1 MEGRSVSTTTAVE
14 AGIYLY
20 GITDAQDG
28 LAVAMPGIEGGAVE
42 TIVADGI
49 AAVVTRVSHHTIRA
63 QRANLAVHHKLLH
76 ELVQRQAVLPC
87 AFGTVATSEE
97 QLLEVLRTNCGELLR
112 ELALLRGKVE
122 MSLSVFWNTS
132 NIFEFFVAT
141 NRELKEMRDRV
152 FRPGREPSLK
162 ERVDLGEWFRSLL
175 EQCREH
181 HTQQVIDTLSPYCA
195 EIRAVDPGAE
205 QMIMK
210 LVCLVHKDQQQR
222 FEEGVQEAARKFDD
236 HYTFK
241 YNGPWAP
248 FDFVDISLNL
258 S

>member
-1 MEGRSVSTTTAVE
+1 MEGKSVSTTTAVE

-141 NRELKEMRDRV
+141 NQELKELRDRV

-175 EQCREH
+175 EQCRER

-210 LVCLVHKDQQQR
+210 LVCLVHKDRQQR
-222 FEEGVQEAARKFDD
+222 FEEGIQEAARKFDD

-241 YNGPWAP
+241 YSGPWAP
-248 FDFVDISLNL
+248 FDFVDVKLEL
-258 S
+258 